1 MSEPEVNMKLVKEHG
16 LSEEEYEKILS
27 VLGRTPTYTELGIF
41 SVMWSEHCSYK
52 NSLVM
57 LKTLPKEGDAL
68 LVKAGE
74 ENAGLID
81 IGNGLA
87 VAFKIESHNHPSAV
101 EPYQGAATGVG
112 GIMRDI
118 FAMGARPI
126 AGLDSLRFG
135 DLSEDHV
142 KYLFDG
148 VVRGIG
154 DYGNCLGVPTV
165 AGEVYFDDAYRG
177 NPLVNAMTVG
187 LVRHDKVAYAV
198 AKTVGSSVFIIG
210 SSTGRD
216 GIHGATFAS
225 EEISEESEAKR
236 PHVQVG
242 DPFTEKLIMEAT
254 LEIIQSGCAEGV
266 QDMGAAG
273 ITSSTA
279 EVAAKSNMGIELDL
293 DKVPLREENMIP
305 YEIMLSESQ
314 ERMLIIAKPGC
325 EKKIQE
331 ICDKW
336 DVSWSIFGKMTG
348 DGYFRV
354 KWHGDVVA
362 NISAESLSAGQGAPM
377 YIREAIEPEYIQQVQ
392 NEDLSHIPE
401 PEDYADVLRKLLA
414 VPTIANK
421 SWIYEQYDTMVQTNT
436 VQLPGGDAAVIR
448 IKGTQKALSMKTDAN
463 GRFVYLNPRRGAQ
476 IAVAES
482 ARNVACT
489 GAKPVAITN
498 CLNFGNPY
506 KPDAYWQFK
515 EAVFGIGE
523 ACRALGTPVTGG
535 NVSFYNE
542 NPEGAIYPTPVI
554 GMLGILD
561 NVEDMVTA
569 MFKNAGDFILLIGKN
584 RGEIGG
590 SEYLKIIH
598 KKVSG
603 DCPSLDLSQEKL
615 LQKFLVEAAKAHLM
629 ESAHDI
635 SEGGLA
641 VALAESC
648 ILSEKSHLG
657 AMVEFSSEL
666 RPDFLLFGED
676 QSRVILSVRPE
687 RYGKIQTLL
696 NSHNISFAK
705 IGQVEPEAFRIRVNQ
720 RTVIDSDIQEL
731 SEKYLKSIEA
741 IMTV

>member
-1 MSEPEVNMKLVKEHG
+1 MREPEVTVGLAGEHG
-16 LSEEEYEKILS
+16 LSTEEYEKILAI
-27 VLGRTPTYTELGIF
+27 LGRTPTYTELGIF

-52 NSLVM
+52 NSLKM
-57 LKTLPKEGDAL
+57 LRTLPREGEML
-68 LVKAGE
+68 LVKPGE

-81 IGNGLA
+81 IGGGLA

-126 AGLDSLRFG
+126 AALDSLRFG
-135 DLSEDHV
+135 DLSDDRV

-148 VVRGIG
+148 IVRGIG

-165 AGEVYFDDAYRG
+165 AGEVYFDNAYKG

-187 LVRHDKVAYAV
+187 IVRHDRVAHAV
-198 AKTVGSSVFIIG
+198 AKSPGASVFIIG

-225 EEISEESEAKR
+225 EEIGEKSEAKR

-273 ITSSTA
+273 ITSSA
-279 EVAAKSNMGIELDL
+279 SEVAAKSNLGIELEL
-293 DKVPLREENMIP
+293 DKAPLREEGMIP

-314 ERMLIIAKPGC
+314 ERMLIIAKSGR
-325 EKKIQE
+325 EDKIKE

-336 DVSWSIFGKMTG
+336 EVNRSIFGTITE
-348 DGYFRV
+348 DGNLRV
-354 KWHGDVVA
+354 RWKGNVVA
-362 NISAESLSAGQGAPM
+362 DIPAGSLNAGQGAPV
-377 YIREAIEPEYIQQVQ
+377 YEREAAEPAYLKKVR
-392 NEDLSHIPE
+392 NDDLSVLPAPE
-401 PEDYADVLRKLLA
+401 NLTGVLERLLTS
-414 VPTIANK
+414 PNIAKK

-436 VQLPGGDAAVIR
+436 LQLPGGDAAVIR
-448 IKGTQKALSMKTDAN
+448 IEGTSKALAMKTDGN
-463 GRFVYLNPRRGAQ
+463 GRFVYLNPRRGAG

-515 EAVFGIGE
+515 EAVLGIGD
-523 ACRALGTPVTGG
+523 ACRALATPVTGG

-542 NPEGAIYPTPVI
+542 NPDGAIYPTPVI

-561 NVEDMVTA
+561 DVKKMVTA
-569 MFKNAGDFILLIGKN
+569 HFKNPGDIIFLAGENK
-584 RGEIGG
+584 GEIGG
-590 SEYLKIIH
+590 SEYLQIVH
-598 KKVSG
+598 HKVSG
-603 DCPSLDLSQEKL
+603 DCPSLGLPEEKNLQE
-615 LQKFLVEAAKAHLM
+615 FLVEAAELGLLQ
-629 ESAHDI
+629 SAHDI

-648 ILSEKSHLG
+648 ILNSENRPG
-657 AMVEFSSEL
+657 AITEFSSPI
-666 RPDFLLFGED
+666 RPDFLIFGED
-676 QSRVILSVRPE
+676 QSRAILSVKPE
-687 RYGKIQTLL
+687 KADEIRRLAEKYTVPTAAIGIVTKQPFQIYL
-696 NSHNISFAK
+696 NERLIL
-705 IGQVEPEAFRIRVNQ
+705 EA
-720 RTVIDSDIQEL
+720 DINEL
-731 SEKYLKSIEA
+731 SKLYESAIEEEM
-741 IMTV
+741 IL